1 MRCICTNSSKK
12 YSDYSETSS
21 LVKTIVSGMTSVAN
35 TLRQRMKKREE
46 DVSSSLS
53 SSPSSLKKLRNGNP
67 ARTVEML
74 ERRIADEFRVKEY
87 LWSGDIDVDLF
98 SLRCVFT
105 DPTLSFTGLETFRDN
120 LESLQPSLRR
130 IAPEGKR
137 RVELRE
143 CRKDEDS
150 DDVVVAKWRM
160 VGNLQLPWRPK
171 IDIQGETRFQF
182 RRERVDD
189 IEEEE
194 EERERKR
201 GGRERDVSP
210 RGVLSRN
217 VVRNGVRGAL
227 ATRHAVR
234 AREGVTF
241 LRLAVVV
248 VVHVVIHVVIVVRAN
263 LPNILLSGTSLT
275 SESLYFYSITK
286 HAKHAHATCNHREK
300 DSTITIIL
308 LLVVVLIV
316 VVLPQM
322 RVRSRREG

>member
-1 MRCICTNSSKK
+1 MMKMRFVCTNSSSGK

-21 LVKTIVSGMTSVAN
+21 AVKTIVSGMTSVAN

-74 ERRIADEFRVKEY
+74 ERRIADEFRVNEY
-87 LWSGDIDVDLF
+87 LWTGNIDVDLF

-143 CRKDEDS
+143 CGKDEDS

-189 IEEEE
+189 VEIEEE
-194 EERERKR
+194 EERERKGEEEDENETCLR
-201 GGRERDVSP
+201 VVSYRETWSETASEALWQLVSP
-210 RGVLSRN
+210 
-217 VVRNGVRGAL
+217 
-227 ATRHAVR
+227 
-234 AREGVTF
+234 F
-241 LRLAVVV
+241 
-248 VVHVVIHVVIVVRAN
+248 
-263 LPNILLSGTSLT
+263 
-275 SESLYFYSITK
+275 
-286 HAKHAHATCNHREK
+286 AHEK
-300 DSTITIIL
+300 
-308 LLVVVLIV
+308 
-316 VVLPQM
+316 
-322 RVRSRREG
+322 E

>member
-1 MRCICTNSSKK
+1 MLRFVCANSGK

-21 LVKTIVSGMTSVAN
+21 AVKTIVSGMTAVAN

-46 DVSSSLS
+46 DVLSSLS
-53 SSPSSLKKLRNGNP
+53 SSPSSSLKKLRNGNP

-87 LWSGDIDVDLF
+87 LWTGDIDVDLF
-98 SLRCVFT
+98 SLKCVFT

-143 CRKDEDS
+143 CGKDEDS
-150 DDVVVAKWRM
+150 ADVVVAKWRM

-189 IEEEE
+189 IVEEEVG
-194 EERERKR
+194 ERERK
-201 GGRERDVSP
+201 GGEEDENETCLRVVSYRETWSETA
-210 RGVLSRN
+210 SE
-217 VVRNGVRGAL
+217 AL
-227 ATRHAVR
+227 WQL
-234 AREGVTF
+234 VTPF
-241 LRLAVVV
+241 
-248 VVHVVIHVVIVVRAN
+248 
-263 LPNILLSGTSLT
+263 
-275 SESLYFYSITK
+275 
-286 HAKHAHATCNHREK
+286 AHEK
-300 DSTITIIL
+300 
-308 LLVVVLIV
+308 
-316 VVLPQM
+316 
-322 RVRSRREG
+322 E

>member
-189 IEEEE
+189 VEIEEE
-194 EERERKR
+194 EERERK
-201 GGRERDVSP
+201 GGEEEDENETCLRVVSYRETWSETA
-210 RGVLSRN
+210 SE
-217 VVRNGVRGAL
+217 AL
-227 ATRHAVR
+227 WQL
-234 AREGVTF
+234 VTPF
-241 LRLAVVV
+241 
-248 VVHVVIHVVIVVRAN
+248 
-263 LPNILLSGTSLT
+263 
-275 SESLYFYSITK
+275 
-286 HAKHAHATCNHREK
+286 AHEK
-300 DSTITIIL
+300 
-308 LLVVVLIV
+308 
-316 VVLPQM
+316 
-322 RVRSRREG
+322 E

>member
-1 MRCICTNSSKK
+1 MMKMRFVCTNSSSGK

-21 LVKTIVSGMTSVAN
+21 TVKTIVSGMTSVAN
-35 TLRQRMKKREE
+35 TLRQRMKREE

-53 SSPSSLKKLRNGNP
+53 SPSSLKLRNGNP
-67 ARTVEML
+67 AMTVKML
-74 ERRIADEFRVKEY
+74 ENRIADEFRLKEY
-87 LWSGDIDVDLF
+87 LWTGDIDVDLF
-98 SLRCVFT
+98 SLKCVFT

-143 CRKDEDS
+143 CGKDEDS

-201 GGRERDVSP
+201 GEEEENETCLRVVSYRETWSETA
-210 RGVLSRN
+210 SE
-217 VVRNGVRGAL
+217 AL
-227 ATRHAVR
+227 WQL
-234 AREGVTF
+234 VTPF
-241 LRLAVVV
+241 
-248 VVHVVIHVVIVVRAN
+248 
-263 LPNILLSGTSLT
+263 
-275 SESLYFYSITK
+275 
-286 HAKHAHATCNHREK
+286 AHEK
-300 DSTITIIL
+300 
-308 LLVVVLIV
+308 
-316 VVLPQM
+316 
-322 RVRSRREG
+322 E

>member
-1 MRCICTNSSKK
+1 MLRFVRANSGK

-21 LVKTIVSGMTSVAN
+21 AVKTIVSGMTAVAN

-46 DVSSSLS
+46 DASSSLS

-87 LWSGDIDVDLF
+87 LWTGDIDVDLF
-98 SLRCVFT
+98 SLKCVFT

-143 CRKDEDS
+143 CGKDEDS
-150 DDVVVAKWRM
+150 ADVVVAKWRM

-189 IEEEE
+189 VEIEEE
-194 EERERKR
+194 EERERK
-201 GGRERDVSP
+201 GGEEEENETCLRVVSYRETWSETA
-210 RGVLSRN
+210 SE
-217 VVRNGVRGAL
+217 AL
-227 ATRHAVR
+227 WQL
-234 AREGVTF
+234 VTPF
-241 LRLAVVV
+241 
-248 VVHVVIHVVIVVRAN
+248 
-263 LPNILLSGTSLT
+263 
-275 SESLYFYSITK
+275 
-286 HAKHAHATCNHREK
+286 AHEK
-300 DSTITIIL
+300 
-308 LLVVVLIV
+308 
-316 VVLPQM
+316 
-322 RVRSRREG
+322 E